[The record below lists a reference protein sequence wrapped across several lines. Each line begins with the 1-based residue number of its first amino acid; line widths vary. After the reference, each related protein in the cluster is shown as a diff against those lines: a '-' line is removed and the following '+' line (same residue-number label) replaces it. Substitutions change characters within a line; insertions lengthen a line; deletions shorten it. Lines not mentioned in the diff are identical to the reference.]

1 MKMMTKAA
9 FDRLN
14 IKTQEHVESF
24 IRLIYSRWEGRIIF
38 HTMKGKVVKREEIP
52 E

>member
-14 IKTQEHVESF
+14 LKTQEHVESL
-24 IRLIYSRWEGRIIF
+24 IRLIYSKWEGIIKL
-38 HTMKGKVVKREEIP
+38 HIMKGKIIKMEEEP
-52 E
+52 K